1 MKLTNLDLDVLRSLA
16 AAIDLGGFSRAAQR
30 LGRSQSA
37 VSLQMQRLE
46 SQLGRPLFRKE
57 GRRLALTDAG
67 DTVLAYAR
75 RLLALNDEA
84 VAAVRGVAIDGS
96 VRLGVT
102 QDLAEPALTPVL
114 ARFAR
119 AHPAVHV
126 EIRIERGTLLL
137 DHLANGR
144 LDLVV
149 LFTRASGEAL
159 TELPISWIASPDFVW
174 DRAQPLPLVLFEAP
188 CLFRQAGIEALD
200 AAGIP
205 WRIALTSPSL
215 AGLWAA
221 AAAGLGVGV
230 RTGYG
235 LPAGL
240 AAFAGLPA
248 LPSVGLQ
255 IRSATAPPTPAARR
269 LKEILAETLTASMKA
284 AA

>member
-1 MKLTNLDLDVLRSLA
+1 MLAILDLDVLRTLVA
-16 AAIDLGGFSRAAQR
+16 AVDLGGFGRAATQV
-30 LGRSQSA
+30 GRSQSA

-46 SQLGRPLFRKE
+46 AQLGRPLFRKE

-84 VAAVRGVAIDGS
+84 VAAVRGVAIAGS
-96 VRLGVT
+96 VRLGLT

-126 EIRIERGTLLL
+126 EVRIERSATLL
-137 DHLANGR
+137 DQLANGR

-149 LFTRASGEAL
+149 LFTRAEGNAL
-159 TELPISWIASPDFVW
+159 TELPIAWIAPEGFAW
-174 DRAQPLPLVLFEAP
+174 DRTRPLPLVLFEAP

-200 AAGIP
+200 AARIP

-215 AGLWAA
+215 SGLWAA
-221 AAAGLGVGV
+221 VAAGLGIGV
-230 RTGYG
+230 RTAYG
-235 LPAGL
+235 LPKGL
-240 AAFAGLPA
+240 ATLAGLPA
-248 LPSVGLQ
+248 LPSVSLQ
-255 IRSATAPPTPAARR
+255 IRTSASPLSLAAER
-269 LKEILAETLTASMKA
+269 LKEILEETLRTTVAS
-284 AA
+284 

>member
-1 MKLTNLDLDVLRSLA
+1 MITANLDLDVLRTLVA
-16 AAIDLGGFSRAAQR
+16 AVDLGGFGRAATSV
-30 LGRSQSA
+30 GRSQSA

-46 SQLGRPLFRKE
+46 AQLGEKLFRKE

-84 VAAVRGVAIDGS
+84 VAAVRGVAVAGS
-96 VRLGVT
+96 VRLGLT

-126 EIRIERGTLLL
+126 EVRIERSVTLL
-137 DHLANGR
+137 DQLASGR

-149 LFTRASGEAL
+149 LFTRAEGDAL
-159 TELPISWIASPDFVW
+159 AELPIAWFAPAGFTW
-174 DRAQPLPLVLFEAP
+174 DRTRPLPLVLFEAP
-188 CLFRQAGIEALD
+188 CLFRQAGIEALE

-215 AGLWAA
+215 SGLWAA

-230 RTGYG
+230 RTAFG
-235 LPAGL
+235 LPPGL
-240 AAFAGLPA
+240 AQLEGLPA
-248 LPSVGLQ
+248 LPKVSLQ
-255 IRSATAPPTPAARR
+255 IRTSQAPLSPAAER
-269 LKEILAETLTASMKA
+269 LKEILAETLRTTVEG
-284 AA
+284 